1 MIFDT
6 IENSKNYCACHKA
19 FAMGFDFLRK
29 AVAEDLAPG
38 LYTLDGKNVYASI
51 QAYTTKPAGDL
62 MEAHRDYIDIQ
73 HIVSGEEKIEC
84 ANLAE
89 CLEAV
94 PYDPEKDA
102 AFYTCPGKK
111 VILACKAGDFA
122 VFYPWDAHKPG
133 IRLAEPVPVKKI
145 VVKVRI

>member
-38 LYTLDGKNVYASI
+38 VYTLDGKHVYASI
-51 QAYTTKPAGDL
+51 QEYTTKPAGEL
-62 MEAHRDYIDIQ
+62 LEGHREYIDIQ
-73 HIVSGEEKIEC
+73 YVVSGEEKIEC
-84 ANLAE
+84 ANLE
-89 CLEAV
+89 DCREAV
-94 PYDPEKDA
+94 PYDPEKDM
-102 AFYTCPGKK
+102 AFYTCQGKK
-111 VILACKAGDFA
+111 AILECTAGNFA

-133 IRLAEPVPVKKI
+133 AQLAEPASVKKI
-145 VVKVRI
+145 IVKVRV